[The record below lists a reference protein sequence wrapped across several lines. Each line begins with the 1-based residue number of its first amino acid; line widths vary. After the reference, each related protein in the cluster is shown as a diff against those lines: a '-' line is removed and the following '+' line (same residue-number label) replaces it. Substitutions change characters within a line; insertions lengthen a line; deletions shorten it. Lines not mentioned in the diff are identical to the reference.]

1 MDTTFFAAPREVVE
15 IPGVPSAHI
24 DGAVLF
30 VGRLIAYKRPELAVA
45 LGEAMGRP
53 VVLVGSGP
61 MEAQLR
67 RLAASSRV
75 PVTVLTGMSGVQ
87 LRDLYARSG
96 LLAFLGREDFG
107 IVPVEAMAAGTPVL
121 ALDAGGARDTVQD
134 GSSGRRVSS
143 LDTRTLVAAAREAE
157 QVSPEACRR
166 VAESFSTTTF
176 EARLLAWCSDAGMP
190 LPP

>member
-1 MDTTFFAAPREVVE
+1 
-15 IPGVPSAHI
+15 
-24 DGAVLF
+24 
-30 VGRLIAYKRPELAVA
+30 
-45 LGEAMGRP
+45 
-53 VVLVGSGP
+53 

-121 ALDAGGARDTVQD
+121 ALDAGGARDTVQAGRAVA
-134 GSSGRRVSS
+134 GSRAWTPGRSS
-143 LDTRTLVAAAREAE
+143 PPPVRPSSVAR
-157 QVSPEACRR
+157 ACRR
-166 VAESFSTTTF
+166 VAESFSTTAF